1 MKELAIRTTTAIFFV
16 LIIVS
21 GISFNPWT
29 FFTLFLIIIIGTLNE
44 YYTIIRLARSIPQK
58 TMGIVTGILLFAV
71 SFFNAIGIVDGKFFA
86 IVIPFI
92 FLIFIFEIFANNRYP
107 INNIAYTILG
117 IIYIALPF
125 SLANYLILKS
135 GNVHLVTANSNTN
148 NIIDQF
154 GVITNFSYNKINFHP
169 NILLGI
175 FFLTWI
181 NDTGAY
187 LTGVTIGKNRLFPRV
202 SPKKSWEGSIGGLI
216 FTIIGAYIISRYFIE
231 LSPTNW
237 FVVAFITVIFATLGD
252 LTESWFKRSLKIKDS
267 GRILPGHGGL
277 LDRFDAIIMVIPF
290 VFTYFKLFL

>member
-1 MKELAIRTTTAIFFV
+1 MKELAIRTATAIFFV
-16 LIIVS
+16 LIIIS
-21 GISFNPWT
+21 GISISPWT
-29 FFTLFLIIIIGTLNE
+29 FFALFLIIIIGTLNE
-44 YYTIIRLARSIPQK
+44 YYTIVRLARSIPQK
-58 TMGIVTGILLFAV
+58 TMGIITGILLFSV
-71 SFFNAIGIVDGKFFA
+71 SFFNALEIIDGKFFA

-125 SLANYLILKS
+125 SLASYLILKS
-135 GNVHLVTANSNTN
+135 GNMHLVTDNADTK

-154 GVITNFSYNKINFHP
+154 GVIRNFSYNKIIFRP

-202 SPKKSWEGSIGGLI
+202 SPKKSWEGSIGGLV
-216 FTIIGAYIISRYFIE
+216 FTLIGAYIISKFFVE
-231 LSPTNW
+231 LTLTNW
-237 FVVAFITVIFATLGD
+237 IIVAIITVIFATLGD

-290 VFTYFKLFL
+290 VFAYFELFL

>member
-1 MKELAIRTTTAIFFV
+1 MKELAIRTATAIFFV
-16 LIIVS
+16 LIIVL
-21 GISFNPWT
+21 GISLSPWT
-29 FFTLFLIIIIGTLNE
+29 FFILFMIIIIGALNE

-58 TMGIVTGILLFAV
+58 ALGIITGIILFTV
-71 SFFNAIGIVDGKFFA
+71 SFLNAIGIFDGNFYA

-92 FLIFIFEIFANNRYP
+92 FLIFIFEIFANNRFP

-135 GNVHLVTANSNTN
+135 GSVHLVESIETK
-148 NIIDQF
+148 NIMDQF
-154 GVITNFSYNKINFHP
+154 GVITNFSYNKINFQP

-216 FTIIGAYIISRYFIE
+216 FTIIGAYIISKYFTE
-231 LSPTNW
+231 LSLTNW
-237 FVVAFITVIFATLGD
+237 IIISIITVIFATLGD

-290 VFTYFKLFL
+290 VFVYFKLFL